1 MKLARAA
8 IIVTVLFGACSSDSP
23 TIAGPTPSAP
33 APLPLPPPPPSS
45 GRFTLSGVLRAF
57 DGSPVPSA
65 RVQVTGSP
73 FVSVT
78 TTSDDMGRYRVPDVS
93 GPIEMRIFKDG
104 YYIEWRRLSITSDQV
119 FDVKVQLSQ
128 PLVVGEVMHG
138 IVGGEPF
145 DPVHWDARAPSRRV
159 SFTAPASGELVVRI
173 DWQIGSDL
181 DLLVGT
187 DYFGAGG
194 SPLSAVFPVVAGK
207 GYELILNSSYEQVE
221 FELRADLIVPAL
233 K

>member
-1 MKLARAA
+1 MKLAPAA

-23 TIAGPTPSAP
+23 TVAGPTPSAP
-33 APLPLPPPPPSS
+33 APLPPPPPPPSS
-45 GRFTLSGVLRAF
+45 GAFTLSGVLRAF

-78 TTSDDMGRYRVPDVS
+78 TTSDDVGRYRVPNVS

-104 YYIEWRRLSITSDQV
+104 YYIEWRRLFITSDQV

-128 PLVVGEVMHG
+128 PLVVGEVMRG

-194 SPLSAVFPVVAGK
+194 SPLSAVFPVVAGQD
-207 GYELILNSSYEQVE
+207 YELILNSYYEQVE